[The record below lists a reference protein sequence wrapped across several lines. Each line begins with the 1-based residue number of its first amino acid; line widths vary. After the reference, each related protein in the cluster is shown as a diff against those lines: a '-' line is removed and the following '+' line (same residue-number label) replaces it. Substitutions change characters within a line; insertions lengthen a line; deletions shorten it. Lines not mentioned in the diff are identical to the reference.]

1 MPRLSVWFVRTS
13 LLYLVLG
20 FTLGT
25 LLLAQKG
32 LGISAGGGL
41 WAWRPAHVEL
51 LLIGWTVQL
60 VMGVAYWIFPR
71 FGMSLAARRIEPGA
85 WVAFGLLNGGVWA
98 VALGSA
104 LAAPAWLMLAG
115 RGAEVAAVA
124 LMVATIWARV
134 RPGLSEM

>member
-1 MPRLSVWFVRTS
+1 MPRLSVWLVRTS
-13 LLYLVLG
+13 LVYLVLG
-20 FTLGT
+20 FTLGA

-32 LGISAGGGL
+32 VGGGFPGL

-51 LLIGWTVQL
+51 LLVGWTVQL

-71 FGMSLAARRIEPGA
+71 FGMSVAARRIEPGA
-85 WVAFGLLNGGVWA
+85 WTAFGFLNGGVWS
-98 VALGSA
+98 VGLGGALG
-104 LAAPAWLMLAG
+104 APGWVVLAG
-115 RGAEVAAVA
+115 RGAEVVAVA

>member
-1 MPRLSVWFVRTS
+1 MPRLSVWLVRAS
-13 LLYLVLG
+13 LVYLVLG
-20 FTLGT
+20 FTLGA

-32 LGISAGGGL
+32 LGGIPAL

-71 FGMSLAARRIEPGA
+71 FGMSVAARRIEPGA
-85 WVAFGLLNGGVWA
+85 WAAFGLLNGGVWA
-98 VALGSA
+98 VGIGSA
-104 LAAPAWLMLAG
+104 LEAPSWVVLAG
-115 RGAEVAAVA
+115 RGAEAVAVA

>member
-1 MPRLSVWFVRTS
+1 MPRLSVWLVRSS
-13 LLYLVLG
+13 LVYLVLG
-20 FTLGT
+20 FTLGA

-32 LGISAGGGL
+32 LSFASGL

-71 FGMSLAARRIEPGA
+71 FGMSSAARRIEPGA
-85 WVAFGLLNGGVWA
+85 WAAFGLLNGGVWS
-98 VALGSA
+98 VGLGSA
-104 LAAPAWLMLAG
+104 LDAPGWVVLAG

-124 LMVATIWARV
+124 LMVLTIWARV